1 VIPPPAATT
10 DYFLKQAVLKLLAV
24 KDSDVRI
31 LSLQQCRDA
40 VDKSLHAGG
49 AFSATIPL
57 VSLYYGGF
65 ISIDVVDPTR
75 RGQDLFV
82 LSKGHAVAALA
93 AIYAELGYF
102 DRSVLSNSRSYESI
116 LNGHPGPV
124 LPGVHL
130 ATGPMGQGFSV
141 AQGFAIAGRFSP
153 RFDSY
158 CITGDGELQEGPI
171 WEAVMYA
178 GQKHLDN
185 LCVMVDRNN
194 GQLDI
199 ANRMVFPMPELEAVF
214 ASFDWNVHSVDA
226 TQYDGVYDALA
237 AFRYGPRNGKPTAI
251 ICHGTKG
258 HGALS
263 DFLNKHKVTV
273 PDALIDQELALQ
285 TAQRQDRVDE
295 VHRFYTELCRL
306 EHGKTLQAK
315 LLDLARQMRLDPE
328 ALPSAPVLPA
338 VVGPVRTR
346 RAPRRDKR
354 ITYDATLLPKID
366 PKKEY
371 AASEIVTAS
380 MKVFARHPA
389 VVSIDSDLATTSGLE
404 AGVAVVDQRRAL
416 NVGVAEANMM
426 GIGEAF
432 AALGYQTWISTFCPF
447 FDWKVLR
454 RIAVGHQ
461 ERLEAIAAPD
471 GWLSEGHGLDL
482 TMLATAANFE
492 TRTNGATHM
501 ANDDCTIFDGL
512 AHLKI
517 IDISCPQQML
527 SLMRWSME
535 GNKGLL
541 YVRVMRTPS
550 KVLYDSDYTFAF
562 GTGHVLRESANDR
575 AAIVSSGRG
584 VHEALAAAD
593 ICAARGLAVR
603 VVDMP
608 SIDEE
613 LLLRLYESGV
623 LLCLAEQNNGY
634 ILQNLLKVLHR
645 RRRQS
650 ASLERVLAINT
661 LDADGRPRFIHS
673 GTYEELIQAFGLT
686 PSQIANAIAG
696 RLSQARDDRRAV
708 HEDDVEA
715 LGLPGRELRWVVSP
729 SALSADHCSA
739 CVIRVAPGDKVRP
752 AHSHPNGEEVI
763 HIIQG
768 SGRVMVEGDVQ
779 PVRAGTTV
787 VFPRGAVHML
797 HNTGSEEMKVVCFFA
812 PPTSLD
818 NYKMYES
825 VDFPE

>member
-1 VIPPPAATT
+1 MIYPPAASS
-10 DYFLKQAVLKLLAV
+10 DYFVRQGILKLLAV
-24 KDSDVRI
+24 KDSDIR
-31 LSLQQCRDA
+31 LSSLQQCCDA

-57 VSLYYGGF
+57 VALYYGGF
-65 ISIDVVDPTR
+65 MTIDVVNPTR

-93 AIYAELGYF
+93 SIYAELGYF
-102 DRSVLSNSRSYESI
+102 DKKVLSNSRSYESI
-116 LNGHPGPV
+116 LNGHPGPI

-153 RFDSY
+153 RFDTY
-158 CITGDGELQEGPI
+158 CLTGDGELQEGPI
-171 WEAVMYA
+171 WEAVMFA

-199 ANRMVFPMPELEAVF
+199 ANRMVFPMPDLEPVF
-214 ASFDWNVHSVDA
+214 ASFGWNVQGVDA
-226 TQYDGVYDALA
+226 TQYDGVYAALEQ
-237 AFRYGPRNGKPTAI
+237 FRYGPRNGKPTAI
-251 ICHGTKG
+251 ICHATKG

-273 PDALIDQELALQ
+273 PDALLSQEMGLQ
-285 TAQRQDRVDE
+285 SLQRKNRVDE
-295 VHRFYTELCRL
+295 VTRFYR
-306 EHGKTLQAK
+306 
-315 LLDLARQMRLDPE
+315 DLAGVPDGPSLQSRLLMLAAEMQLD
-328 ALPSAPVLPA
+328 ASRLASNGVLPA
-338 VVGPVRTR
+338 VMGPVRTA

-354 ITYDATLLPKID
+354 VSYDASLLPKLD
-366 PKKEY
+366 AKKEY
-371 AASEIVTAS
+371 AASDIVTAS
-380 MKVFARHPA
+380 MKVFARDPA

-404 AGVAVVDQRRAL
+404 AGVGTVDQRRAL

-501 ANDDCTIFDGL
+501 ANDDNTIFDGL

-527 SLMRWSME
+527 ALMRWSME
-535 GNKGLL
+535 GGRGLL

-550 KVLYDSDYTFAF
+550 AVIYGSDYTFEF
-562 GTGHVLRESANDR
+562 GKGHVLRQSPADSAV
-575 AAIVSSGRG
+575 IISSGRG
-584 VHEALAAAD
+584 VHEALAASRE
-593 ICAARGLAVR
+593 CAAQGIAVT

-608 SIDEE
+608 SIDED
-613 LLLRLYESGV
+613 LLIELYESGK

-634 ILQNLLKVLHR
+634 ILQNLLKVLY

-650 ASLERVLAINT
+650 SVALDQVLAINT

-673 GTYEELIQAFGLT
+673 GTYEELVQAFGL
-686 PSQIANAIAG
+686 SAGQIAHAVMSRVG
-696 RLSQARDDRRAV
+696 EGQYERAR
-708 HEDDVEA
+708 
-715 LGLPGRELRWVVSP
+715 S
-729 SALSADHCSA
+729 S
-739 CVIRVAPGDKVRP
+739 
-752 AHSHPNGEEVI
+752 
-763 HIIQG
+763 
-768 SGRVMVEGDVQ
+768 
-779 PVRAGTTV
+779 
-787 VFPRGAVHML
+787 
-797 HNTGSEEMKVVCFFA
+797 
-812 PPTSLD
+812 
-818 NYKMYES
+818 
-825 VDFPE
+825 